1 MPNPPDFLTTVK
13 AVAKGTGPLV
23 FKVRGWVLAALV
35 LVPVLGAILVALLF
49 VAKGREGLAFIGAK
63 ISLVIFHGVLL
74 KFMVPIMALVAA
86 GAGIREDMEQRTLPL
101 MLTRPAPASALP
113 LGKGLPW
120 FLWGS
125 LWLVLG
131 AAFLQVLGGDLGSLP
146 GRMGALVGTWW
157 AELAFVTLLGLIF
170 KKGTLWAA
178 LWLFIWEGF
187 LEVFPASMQRLTF
200 THYANSLA
208 GSRYT
213 ESKAHDL
220 LAQTQ
225 VDTPAFLAL
234 FILLAFGAACWAW
247 SGWRLHRMPIGLA
260 GAEGEG

>member
-1 MPNPPDFLTTVK
+1 MPNPPDVLTTVK
-13 AVAKGTGPLV
+13 AVAKGTAPLV
-23 FKVRGWVLAALV
+23 IKVRGWVMAALV
-35 LVPVLGAILVALLF
+35 LAPILGAILVAII
-49 VAKGREGLAFIGAK
+49 AASKGASFGSRLG
-63 ISLVIFHGVLL
+63 LVIYHSVLV
-74 KFMVPIMALVAA
+74 KYMVPIMALVAA

-125 LWLVLG
+125 LWLILG
-131 AAFLQVLGGDLGSLP
+131 AVSLQVLGGDFTTLLGRL
-146 GRMGALVGTWW
+146 GGLVGIWW

-187 LEVFPASMQRLTF
+187 LEVFPATLQRLTF

-225 VDTPAFLAL
+225 VDTPALLAL
-234 FILLAFGAACWAW
+234 VILLAFGAACWAW
-247 SGWRLHRMPIGLA
+247 AGWRLHQMPIGLA

>member
-1 MPNPPDFLTTVK
+1 MPTPPDFLRTVK

-23 FKVRGWVLAALV
+23 FKVRGWVLGGLV
-35 LVPVLGAILVALLF
+35 LAPVLGGILVSIIATM
-49 VAKGREGLAFIGAK
+49 KGGGAMVGPK
-63 ISLVIFHGVLL
+63 ISLVIFHSVLV

-101 MLTRPAPASALP
+101 MLTRPATTSALP

-120 FLWGS
+120 FLWGAA
-125 LWLVLG
+125 WLTLG
-131 AAFLQVLGGDLGSLP
+131 ALLLQVLGGEPTALLGRLA
-146 GRMGALVGTWW
+146 ALVGIWW
-157 AELAFVTLLGLIF
+157 GMLAFVTVLGLVF

-178 LWLFIWEGF
+178 LWFFVWEGF
-187 LEVFPASMQRLTF
+187 LDIFPATLQRFTF

-208 GSRYT
+208 GSRFN

-225 VDTPAFLAL
+225 VDTPVLLAFL
-234 FILLAFGAACWAW
+234 ILLAFGAACWAW
-247 SGWRLHRMPIGLA
+247 AGWRLHRMPIGLA

>member
-1 MPNPPDFLTTVK
+1 MPTPPNILATVK
-13 AVAKGTGPLV
+13 AVAKGTSPLV
-23 FKVRGWVLAALV
+23 FKVRGWMLAGLVLA
-35 LVPVLGAILVALLF
+35 PVLGAICIAIIVS
-49 VAKGREGLAFIGAK
+49 AKGAAFGSRIG
-63 ISLVIFHGVLL
+63 LVIYHSVLVR
-74 KFMVPIMALVAA
+74 FMVPIMALVAA

-120 FLWGS
+120 FIWGS
-125 LWLVLG
+125 IWLIAG
-131 AAFLQVLGGDLGSLP
+131 ASALQVLGGDASSLLGRI
-146 GRMGALVGTWW
+146 GGLVGIWW
-157 AELAFVTLLGLIF
+157 AELAFVTFLGLVF

-187 LEVFPASMQRLTF
+187 IEVFPATVQRFTF

-208 GSRYT
+208 GSRFS
-213 ESKAHDL
+213 ESKAQNL

-225 VDTPAFLAL
+225 VDTPALLAL
-234 FILLAFGAACWAW
+234 LILFAFGLASWAW
-247 SGWRLHRMPIGLA
+247 AGWRLHQMPIGLA